1 MNELKPCPFCGKE
14 PATRANFAIC
24 INDDCEQSI
33 YWSGLDFDS
42 WNTRPT
48 EDALNARI
56 AELERRAAR
65 AKELLQD
72 EMGDWLTVE
81 AIYMPDHYLQLKQ
94 TIDVLDGGGE

>member
-1 MNELKPCPFCGKE
+1 MSTIENIVKSLAY
-14 PATRANFAIC
+14 ATEHN
-24 INDDCEQSI
+24 Q
-33 YWSGLDFDS
+33 GLHL
-42 WNTRPT
+42 THEEVP
-48 EDALNARI
+48 ALNACI